1 MKTDFLN
8 FIQELEKYQNDD
20 TIEFRLRFQKKFL
33 KYREQKCS
41 VIKTDLQKLIK
52 SYRESQTDILI
63 HNQINR

>member
-33 KYREQKCS
+33 KYIEYRCP
-41 VIKTDLQKLIK
+41 IMAIDLQKLIK
-52 SYRESQTDILI
+52 SYRESQIEI
-63 HNQINR
+63 Y